1 MIYCHIAKRHINSL
15 FTVHICH
22 EWIDLQKSKQRFS
35 IPTVYSND
43 FCFDLFE
50 LERQAN
56 TKLPFVHSTNIP
68 QWGKSVSAVVQVN
81 NYKIVIH
88 FFHISHNLT
97 WYSAIAQS
105 ISKRITCITYI
116 FLDLQVPYALS
127 TDRFGLGPKYFSHTK
142 IILEGTHIGLNQ
154 NWLFSTEFWL
164 LNHVQKVLIKSELD
178 LNQ

>member
-1 MIYCHIAKRHINSL
+1 M

-43 FCFDLFE
+43 FCFDLFDLFE

-56 TKLPFVHSTNIP
+56 AKLPFVHSTNIP
-68 QWGKSVSAVVQVN
+68 QWGKKSVSAVE
-81 NYKIVIH
+81 
-88 FFHISHNLT
+88 SLT
-97 WYSAIAQS
+97 
-105 ISKRITCITYI
+105 